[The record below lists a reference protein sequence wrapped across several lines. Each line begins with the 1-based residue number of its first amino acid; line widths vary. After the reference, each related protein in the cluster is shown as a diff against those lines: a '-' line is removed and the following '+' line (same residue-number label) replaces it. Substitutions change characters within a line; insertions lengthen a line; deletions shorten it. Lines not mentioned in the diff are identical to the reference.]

1 MLKLTDLSKEFAHK
15 KILNEV
21 EWFISPTDKVGLIGA
36 NGAGKTTLMKI
47 LVKQEDFDSG
57 SLYIAPGTSITYLSQ
72 ELPEFKKRTLIE
84 EVKFSFSEIVA
95 LQEEL
100 NHIEEQMQVETA
112 EDKLESIVT
121 RYSYL
126 QDELT
131 RLNATALE
139 IEMFRVLK
147 GLGFTENDFEKPLG
161 DFSGGWQ
168 MRIALAKLLLEAP
181 NLLLLDE
188 PTNHLD
194 IEAIEWLENYLK
206 AYSGAIILVSHDR
219 RFLDRVVDRITEL
232 ERGRLT
238 DYPGNYSNFE
248 ILKEKNLESL
258 ISAKELQDK
267 EIKRMQVFVER
278 FRASATKSTQAKSR
292 EKMIER
298 IERIEIPKNLETI
311 HFKFPAPPPS
321 GRIVLKLI
329 NLHKEF
335 NGMELFRITNEIW
348 VERGNKIAVLGGNG
362 VGKTTLMRM
371 ITGVEKPTGGNI
383 EPGHNVDFSYF
394 AQNQSEKLNPANTVI
409 DEIYD
414 IVPDYTLTKVRSL
427 LGRFLFSN
435 EKAFQEIE
443 TLSGGEKS
451 RLAMAK
457 MLLNP
462 TNLILMDEPTNHLD
476 LPSKEVLI
484 KALQEFPET
493 FIVIS
498 HDRDFI
504 ARTCNRIFE
513 IADREIKIYE
523 GNYDYYVEKKNEIKQ
538 KAEVPG
544 AVRPK
549 HSEETLPAQA
559 SKTYRN
565 DQKEKQKQLTTIE
578 KSIIKIE
585 NRIKE
590 LENDLANPEIFS
602 DTEKLI
608 KLNTEYNK
616 LKLDLDDNYIK
627 WEELTIS

>member
-1 MLKLTDLSKEFAHK
+1 MLKLTNLRKEFVPK
-15 KILNEV
+15 KILDNV

-47 LVKQEDFDSG
+47 LVKQEDFDEG
-57 SLYIAPGTSITYLSQ
+57 NLYIAPGTSITYLSQ

-84 EVKFSFSEIVA
+84 EVKSSFSEIVA

-100 NHIEEQMQVETA
+100 NHIEERMQVEKA

-121 RYSYL
+121 RYSFL
-126 QDELT
+126 QDELN
-131 RLNATALE
+131 RLNAQGLE
-139 IEMFRVLK
+139 IEMFKVLK

-161 DFSGGWQ
+161 EFSGGWQ
-168 MRIALAKLLLEAP
+168 MRIALAKLLLERP

-194 IEAIEWLENYLK
+194 IDAIEWLENYLK
-206 AYSGAIILVSHDR
+206 VYNGAIILVSHDR
-219 RFLDRVVDRITEL
+219 RFLDRVVNRITEL
-232 ERGRLT
+232 EHAKLT

-258 ISAKELQDK
+258 ISAKEHQDK

-292 EKMIER
+292 EKMIDKIQR
-298 IERIEIPKNLETI
+298 IELPKTSENI

-321 GRIVLKLI
+321 GRIVLKLK

-335 NGMELFRITNEIW
+335 DGMELFNLKSEIW
-348 VERGNKIAVLGGNG
+348 IERGNKIAILGGNG
-362 VGKTTLMRM
+362 VGKTTLLQI
-371 ITGVEKPTGGNI
+371 ITGNEKPTSGRV
-383 EPGHNVDFSYF
+383 ESGHNVNFSYF
-394 AQNQSEKLNPANTVI
+394 TQNQSEKLNMNNIVI
-409 DEIYD
+409 DEIYEM
-414 IVPDYTLTKVRSL
+414 VPDYTLTKVRSL
-427 LGRFLFSN
+427 LGRFLFRN
-435 EKAFQEIE
+435 EKAFQEIG

-451 RLAMAK
+451 RLSMAK

-476 LPSKEVLI
+476 IPSKEVLI

-504 ARTCNRIFE
+504 ARSCNRIFE
-513 IADREIKIYE
+513 IINKDIKIYE
-523 GNYDYYVEKKNEIKQ
+523 GNYDYYLEKKQPEILAPDKNIQ
-538 KAEVPG
+538 AFRK
-544 AVRPK
+544 
-549 HSEETLPAQA
+549 EEIVSNQS
-559 SKTYRN
+559 SKEYRT
-565 DQKEKQKQLTTIE
+565 DQKEKQKQLTLIE

-590 LENDLANPEIFS
+590 LEFDLTNPDIYNDS
-602 DTEKLI
+602 EKLI
-608 KLNTEYNK
+608 KLNTEYNL
-616 LKLDLDDNYIK
+616 LKSDLDDSYSR
-627 WEELTIS
+627 WEELTIL